1 MAFVISGWDPSYRR
15 PRFIGQIVFGAGQ
28 LSAAN
33 APLACLLIGKKTSA
47 GSMTVDAAP
56 VACTTEEEADSLA
69 GAGSELARM
78 AYKALKKK
86 GIKLYL
92 AAVTENGGTAATATL
107 LLAGVPTAA
116 GVIELYIAGERVAA
130 DVASGTAVDT
140 YGAAIT
146 AAINAKTRLPVTA
159 SYNSGTDTVTITTK
173 NKGVS
178 SKDWL
183 IWKNES
189 VKPAG
194 VTMTLTG
201 SAAEGTDRVR
211 MGAAASGTG
220 TDDVTTLL
228 TQLQTGRYARIAC
241 ATNDATN
248 AALVESHVNTK
259 AGVLSMLYEHAFF
272 GHNGAYAAAQS
283 IAQTTLNAQRC
294 NLKWHRNSES
304 HPCEIAAAMAA
315 LSSTTENA
323 SPVPDYDG
331 VVLEGIAPQRYDADR
346 PTDTEINTALTNSVS
361 VMDTVDGQAV
371 IVRQIC
377 SYSLLA
383 GSTPDD
389 RTLDAGD
396 ARFPDYAM
404 LDLKAT
410 YDGEFRPNN
419 PHVQDN
425 PASGAKEPPSGV
437 ATPDR
442 WNAEVQARM
451 ESWFAN
457 NWIEDPANNLPVS
470 TYSTS
475 YHAIVTNAPV
485 IVRRVQH
492 QLGVIVRQTA
502 AA

>member
-15 PRFIGQIVFGAGQ
+15 PRFIGQIIFGAGQ

-33 APLACLLIGKKTSA
+33 APLACLLIGLKTSA

-56 VACTTEEEADSLA
+56 VLCTTEEEADAYA
-69 GAGSELARM
+69 GPGSQLARM

-86 GIKLYL
+86 GVKLYL
-92 AAVTENGGTAATATL
+92 AAITENAGTAATATL

-116 GVIELYIAGERVAA
+116 GVIELYIAGERVAT

-140 YGAAIT
+140 YGAAVT
-146 AAINAKTRLPVTA
+146 AKINSYTRLPVTA
-159 SYNSGTDTVTITTK
+159 SYNSGTDTITITAK

-183 IWKNES
+183 IWKNEA
-189 VKPAG
+189 VKPTN

-211 MGAAASGTG
+211 MGASSTGTG

-228 TQLQTGRYARIAC
+228 TQLQTSRYARIAC

-248 AALVESHVNTK
+248 AALLETHVNTK
-259 AGVLSMLYEHAFF
+259 AGVLSMLYEHLFF
-272 GHNGAYAAAQS
+272 GHNGTYANAQS
-283 IAQTTLNAQRC
+283 IAQTTLNAQRA
-294 NLKWHRNSES
+294 NVMWHRNSES

-315 LSSTTENA
+315 LSAITENA

-331 VVLEGIAPQRYDADR
+331 AALAGIAVQRYDADR
-346 PTDTEINTALTNSVS
+346 PNDTEINVALQNSVS
-361 VMDTVDGQAV
+361 VMDSVDGNAV
-371 IVRQIC
+371 TVRQIC
-377 SYSLLA
+377 SYSLLG
-383 GSTPDD
+383 GSTADD

-404 LDLKAT
+404 LDLKAL
-410 YDGEFRPNN
+410 YDGSFRPAN
-419 PHVQDN
+419 PYVQDD
-425 PASGAKEPPSGV
+425 PASGGKEPPEGV
-437 ATPDR
+437 ATPSR
-442 WNAEVQARM
+442 WNVEVQARE

-470 TYSTS
+470 TYSSS
-475 YHAIVTNAPV
+475 YHAIVTNAPIV
-485 IVRRVQH
+485 VRRVQH